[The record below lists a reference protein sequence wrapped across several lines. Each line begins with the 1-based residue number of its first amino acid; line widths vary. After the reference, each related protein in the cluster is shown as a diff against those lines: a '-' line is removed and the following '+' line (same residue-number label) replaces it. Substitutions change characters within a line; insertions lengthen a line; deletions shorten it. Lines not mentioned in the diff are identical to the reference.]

1 MTFLSLASYRSSHT
15 KKRFFP
21 VCLSV
26 TLILSIEKHFFTQNF
41 PNMDNIKQIMLNI
54 DSHLKEW
61 TDSKYIILNI
71 GNETSQGQFFI
82 SFFFFPPRTQAHH
95 HKPNHQKHFK
105 SRSIEFSMRIHRSH
119 EKFIYICYSI
129 VRFWLICSL
138 INYAYGEICSTII
151 VAGPFFE

>member
-1 MTFLSLASYRSSHT
+1 MTFLSLASYRNSHT

-71 GNETSQGQFFI
+71 GNEASQGQFFI
-82 SFFFFPPRTQAHH
+82 SFFFFPPAH
-95 HKPNHQKHFK
+95 KHITINRIIRNILSQGQSNF
-105 SRSIEFSMRIHRSH
+105 RCAFTVHMRNS
-119 EKFIYICYSI
+119 FIYAILLLD
-129 VRFWLICSL
+129 F
-138 INYAYGEICSTII
+138 G
-151 VAGPFFE
+151 